1 MHGNACDGMCE
12 DEDEDDDDDKDD
24 IDCDKVNSYDRIG
37 KDSRPRE
44 ARPKNLVY
52 IYIYI
57 DTCMNECNNIHIYI
71 YTVWHEESDFQVKIE
86 QILRLEVKN

>member
-1 MHGNACDGMCE
+1 MLMMIAIMKMMIATNVVEMMGESQHQNAMYVD
-12 DEDEDDDDDKDD
+12 
-24 IDCDKVNSYDRIG
+24 VL

-57 DTCMNECNNIHIYI
+57 
-71 YTVWHEESDFQVKIE
+71 YTN
-86 QILRLEVKN
+86 R

>member
-24 IDCDKVNSYDRIG
+24 TDCDKVNSYDRIG

-44 ARPKNLVY
+44 ARPKNLAYICVYTY

-57 DTCMNECNNIHIYI
+57 LPHRGRPVPGTD
-71 YTVWHEESDFQVKIE
+71 
-86 QILRLEVKN
+86 